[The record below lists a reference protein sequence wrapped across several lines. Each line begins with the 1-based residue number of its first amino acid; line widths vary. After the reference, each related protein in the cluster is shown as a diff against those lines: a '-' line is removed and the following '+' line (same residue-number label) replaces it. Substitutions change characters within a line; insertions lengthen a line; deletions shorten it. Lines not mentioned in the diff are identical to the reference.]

1 MNLNC
6 TKRCWILSLMLVLA
20 GLMTRGLLAAEGLSD
35 TDKGKLAQARKAAAQ
50 FLETTQ
56 AADGSWTTPNSP
68 GITGLV
74 VTSLLRSGIPADHPA
89 VAKGLKFLEAHK
101 QSDGGIYHPKSNH
114 RNYETCIAIL
124 AFTEA
129 NKDGHYAEVINGAG
143 KYLRDQQWDESED
156 KAKDDPY
163 YGGAGYGSK
172 SRPDLS
178 NTQFLLEALKASG
191 AGADDPAIQKALVF
205 VSRCQNLETEHNRTP
220 FAAKVNDG
228 GFYYTPAAGGA
239 SMAEA
244 LPNGGLRSYA
254 SMTYAGLKS
263 MLYCGL
269 DADDPRLKAAVT
281 WIQKHYTVKENP
293 GLGMQGMYYY
303 HHTFA
308 KALHALGQADFKDAG
323 GEAHNWRAELLS
335 QLLGQQKDN
344 GSWVNKEARWQ
355 EGDPNLATAYALL
368 SLSYCDQPFETKPAK
383 K

>member
-1 MNLNC
+1 
-6 TKRCWILSLMLVLA
+6 MLVLA